1 MTNLFTNLMRIF
13 TSEPIGGG
21 CARTMGIETPERD
34 NPDNPSLQADITALQ
49 EAGYSLCQGATWTI
63 NLHVLLEIC
72 PRKRRR
78 IDAYVKLTKYLKK
91 EYNINLQITSRK
103 SKYNTLKN
111 KKNETEHI

>member
-1 MTNLFTNLMRIF
+1 MTTLFTNLMRIF
-13 TSEPIGGG
+13 TSEPMGGE
-21 CARTMGIETPERD
+21 CARTMAIETPERYS
-34 NPDNPSLQADITALQ
+34 PDNPSIHAELLALQ

-63 NLHVLLEIC
+63 ALHDLLKIC

-78 IDAYVKLTKYLKK
+78 TDSYEKLSKYLKK

>member
-34 NPDNPSLQADITALQ
+34 NPDSPSLQADIVALQ
-49 EAGYSLCQGATWTI
+49 ETGYSLCQGATWTI

-78 IDAYVKLTKYLKK
+78 LDAYVKLTKYLKEK
-91 EYNINLQITSRK
+91 YDIDLLIVSRK
-103 SKYNTLKN
+103 DKYNQLKN
-111 KKNETEHI
+111 EM